1 MNYLE
6 VPADPTAN
14 PRHPDTEWR
23 RIDNVDEINQH
34 LTAYNRRHFQQAHGT
49 PFTIPPLSTLLG
61 HNGLTTTGDTI
72 LNGTFDSSDFDPLMQ
87 RLLNSIQR
95 RCPELPTPNI
105 TEQDFHSSFATWRE
119 TTTTSPSGRHLGH
132 LKSLLHTIPDDDL
145 EWPPSSMKPQQI
157 FHIIYQI
164 AKLCLQH
171 GHVLARWET
180 VHNLLIQK
188 ELGNQKINRL
198 RTIHIQECDW

>member
-1 MNYLE
+1 
-6 VPADPTAN
+6 
-14 PRHPDTEWR
+14 
-23 RIDNVDEINQH
+23 
-34 LTAYNRRHFQQAHGT
+34 
-49 PFTIPPLSTLLG
+49 
-61 HNGLTTTGDTI
+61 
-72 LNGTFDSSDFDPLMQ
+72 MQ
-87 RLLNSIQR
+87 RLLNSMKR

-105 TEQDFHSSFATWRE
+105 TEQDFRSSFATWRE

-188 ELGNQKINRL
+188 EPGNQKIHRL
-198 RTIHIQECDW
+198 RTIHIQECDWQALLRIQVAHKTLPHASAHDVIHPDQWGGVPGRTAIDPAIQAVQEMDYSRMTLQSVAIKFNNAKSCYDRLIEPQTNISL